1 MTDLYPLPSGLV
13 AITGGERTGKT
24 SLLRRLNDEVPDT
37 QWCDLSLPAADD
49 QQTPEQVWASWQQR
63 CPQWNEAV
71 QQELVAALDMTRHL
85 GKGLFM
91 LSAGSRRKVALV
103 GLLSCGAT
111 VTCLDQPYAALDMAS
126 IKVLRSFLG
135 DMAEHTSRTW
145 VVADYEAD
153 AKLPWKRVVS
163 LD

>member
-1 MTDLYPLPSGLV
+1 MTDLYPLPTGLV
-13 AITGGERTGKT
+13 AVTGDERTGKT
-24 SLLRRLNDEVPDT
+24 SLLRRFSTELSDT
-37 QWCDLSLPAADD
+37 QWCDLSLPELDD
-49 QQTPEQVWASWQQR
+49 QLTPEQVWASWQQR
-63 CPQWNEAV
+63 SPQWNAAL
-71 QQELVAALDMTRHL
+71 QQELVAALDMERHL

-103 GLLSCGAT
+103 GLLASGAT

-126 IKVLRSFLG
+126 IKVLRSFLQ

-145 VVADYEAD
+145 VVADYVAD
-153 AKLPWKRVVS
+153 SQLPWKRVIS